1 MTYHETIID
10 LVHHIL
16 SNGKE
21 YFKNVDS
28 GNAFDKI
35 LRNYHQ
41 FNLNGEKVY
50 RRTTKMVKHY
60 RYSENAWK
68 LKNNISQLYFEHLI
82 PLKITKKKLHEL
94 IASGNV
100 SHNLIKTI
108 LDENEI
114 VVITRDEQKIV
125 DADFKSSLPK
135 ESLDRLAVVGIKIEE
150 QTKLNRLF

>member
-10 LVHHIL
+10 LVHHVL
-16 SNGKE
+16 SKGIE
-21 YFKNVDS
+21 YYKNVDS

-41 FNLNGEKVY
+41 FNLNGDKVY
-50 RRTTKMVKHY
+50 RRTSKMAQHY

-68 LKNNISQLYFEHLI
+68 LKNNLSELYFEHLI
-82 PLKITKKKLHEL
+82 PLKITKEKLQEL

-100 SHNLIKTI
+100 SHDSIKTI